1 MNRHK
6 GFRVITSSSGASIR
20 KTLCYYGVGASFRET
35 QCYISSTARLKQGL
49 EENAD
54 SCLCISVPN
63 GLSTYGHVFA
73 FLTTHSLKSL
83 SLFTCFLLIFVS
95 VILLLLLNYLMCAP
109 QFLMFLCLLSFCSES
124 YPLLHFLSTA

>member
-35 QCYISSTARLKQGL
+35 QCSISSTARLKQGL
-49 EENAD
+49 EKNAD

-73 FLTTHSLKSL
+73 FLTIHSLTSL
-83 SLFTCFLLIFVS
+83 SLFTCFFLIFAS
-95 VILLLLLNYLMCAP
+95 LILLLNYLMCVP
-109 QFLMFLCLLSFCSES
+109 SFSCFFVYCLSILKVILFYIFC
-124 YPLLHFLSTA
+124 PRFR

>member
-6 GFRVITSSSGASIR
+6 GFRVITSSSGGSIR

-35 QCYISSTARLKQGL
+35 QCYISSTARHKQGL

-73 FLTTHSLKSL
+73 FLTTHSLTSL
-83 SLFTCFLLIFVS
+83 PLFTCSVLIFVS
-95 VILLLLLNYLMCAP
+95 VILLLFNYLMCAP
-109 QFLMFLCLLSFCSES
+109 SFSCFFVLCLSI
-124 YPLLHFLSTA
+124 LLHFLSTV

>member
-49 EENAD
+49 ERNAD
-54 SCLCISVPN
+54 SCLYISVPN
-63 GLSTYGHVFA
+63 GLSTYGHVFV
-73 FLTTHSLKSL
+73 FLTTHSFTSL
-83 SLFTCFLLIFVS
+83 PLFTCFLSIFVS
-95 VILLLLLNYLMCAP
+95 LILLPNYPMCVPSFSCFCVA
-109 QFLMFLCLLSFCSES
+109 CLSVLKFIIFYTFS
-124 YPLLHFLSTA
+124 PRIR